1 MEVLKYGEKKFGLN
15 SVRFFFSV
23 YPQTAPTTEM
33 GAAPGIIPP
42 LIQPGMMPLALP
54 NSNPIDPLENMFGV
68 FPCVKMKNLP
78 RETTI
83 DNICLFFSGL
93 VLIDVVL
100 ADNLYNSD
108 DSSDE
113 ETFVL
118 FANPM
123 DFQIGLQRNRQLLG
137 TNYVEVSQG
146 KRHEYYEAIAAVS
159 IFILLDFTT

>member
-1 MEVLKYGEKKFGLN
+1 M
-15 SVRFFFSV
+15 

-33 GAAPGIIPP
+33 GAAPGIIPPPP

-54 NSNPIDPLENMFGV
+54 NSNPIDPLENIFGV

-78 RETTI
+78 KETTI

-108 DSSDE
+108 DSNDE

-146 KRHEYYEAIAAVS
+146 KRYEYYEAIAAVS
-159 IFILLDFTT
+159 IYILLNFTT